1 MENFDYT
8 PACRRT
14 DGAQAGDGGRQTDRK
29 ASDNGMGAGH
39 QHHPRHDS
47 SLPLRSLG
55 VAAAVGVGMA
65 AGAAGFFPTVF
76 GISAYAVAA
85 VVGGVPL
92 LLNALGELRRGR
104 LSADLAVC
112 TAAAAALAIGR
123 DFVAAEVI
131 LIMWIGG
138 FLEEIAVFRTR
149 GAVRALM
156 RLTPEEAVRLTATGH
171 EHVAIESLRPGDRVL
186 VVPGARIPVDGTV
199 LSGHSALDQAPLT
212 GESLPVDVWPG
223 RPVLAG
229 ALNGTGALEVRVE
242 RLGPDTAFGRMV
254 HLIEDAERRRAPIQ
268 RVADRFATF
277 FLPAILVLGGLAWW
291 WTGDLTRGVAVLV
304 VACPCAL
311 VLATPTAVAA
321 GLGRLARLGVLVKGG
336 AALETLARC
345 RTFLLDKT
353 GTLTRARLAVT
364 DVVAVPPV
372 LSEDLLRTAAA
383 VETRSEHPLARAV
396 TAEARRRA
404 LDLPEAQDVEAVPGL
419 GVRGRIGDRP
429 IQAGTLEF
437 LEQNGTVLPGT
448 LPALVAGFEA
458 EGKTVVAVAR
468 AGQALGVIAARDQVR
483 AEAAATVAQL
493 RAAGVTHLCMLTGD
507 AEGPARAIAAEL
519 GVADV
524 RCGLLPED
532 KTRIVEEFRRTAG
545 PVAMVGDGVNDA
557 AALAVADVG
566 IALTDAAV
574 AVAVEAAD
582 MAVFGERNLQKL
594 PVAVHLSRSV
604 LRTIRQNLV
613 VFALLFN
620 AVGVG
625 AAAVG
630 WLGPVAA
637 AVYHQF
643 GSLFVVLNSLRLLV
657 DRAEF
662 AGWVQGKAAR
672 LRGALAV
679 WARPAAAAA
688 GLLYLL
694 SGTFRIDPGAV
705 GVVRWL
711 GRAGRPLAP
720 GLHWRAPWPLTRLD
734 RVYPERIERIEIGFR
749 SRRTAGTGPTSY
761 EWNIQH
767 RQGGY
772 TKILDESLMACGDL
786 SLLDVD
792 AVVHFRVAAPLRF
805 LFHTEAPRA
814 FLAAAAES
822 VLRTEIARRSIDQ
835 VLTRD
840 RRGIEA
846 DVRAALD
853 RTARAVGL
861 GVQVLRIELQ
871 DIHPPLEAVDAFRK
885 VIDALEEKEAVINQ
899 AEAYANEE
907 VPRARGAAR
916 RIRDRAAGE
925 AAATVAGAQGRA
937 GRFLA
942 LVGGRAETPDAVE
955 VTDLRLYAEALE
967 TAFAGKR
974 LVLFDPAVRGRRGLF
989 LVGPRALR
997 SAPAAAVDA
1006 VLPNRAGLQ
1015 RDMPRPPD

>member
-1 MENFDYT
+1 
-8 PACRRT
+8 
-14 DGAQAGDGGRQTDRK
+14 
-29 ASDNGMGAGH
+29 MGAGH
-39 QHHPRHDS
+39 QHHPGRDS

-55 VAAAVGVGMA
+55 PATAVGAVMAAAATGV
-65 AGAAGFFPTVF
+65 FPAVF
-76 GISAYAVAA
+76 GISGYAVAA
-85 VVGGVPL
+85 VIGGVPL
-92 LLNALGELRRGR
+92 LLNALSELRRGR

-138 FLEEIAVFRTR
+138 FLEDIAVFRTR

-156 RLTPEEAVRLTATGH
+156 RLTPREAVRLTAAGR
-171 EHVAIESLRPGDRVL
+171 ERVAIESLRVGDRVL
-186 VVPGARIPVDGTV
+186 VVPGECIPVDGTV

-229 ALNGTGALEVRVE
+229 ALNGTGALEIRAE
-242 RLGPDTAFGRMV
+242 RLGPDTAFGRML
-254 HLIEDAERRRAPIQ
+254 HLIEEAERRRAPIQ

-277 FLPAILVLGGLAWW
+277 FLPAILLLGGLTWW
-291 WTGDLTRGVAVLV
+291 WTGELTRGVAVLV

-321 GLGRLARLGVLVKGG
+321 GLGRLARFGILVKGG
-336 AALETLARC
+336 AALEVLARC

-364 DVVAVPPV
+364 DAVPAPPV

-383 VETRSEHPLARAV
+383 LETRSEHPLARAV
-396 TAEARRRA
+396 TAEARRRG
-404 LDLPEAQDVEAVPGL
+404 LDLPEVRDVEAVPGQ

-429 IQAGTLEF
+429 VLAGALEF
-437 LEQNGTVLPGT
+437 IERNGAVAPE
-448 LPALVAGFEA
+448 ALRALATGFEA
-458 EGKTVVAVAR
+458 DGKTVVVVAR
-468 AGQALGVIAARDQVR
+468 AGQILGVIAARDQVR
-483 AEAAATVAQL
+483 DEAAATVAQL
-493 RAAGVTHLCMLTGD
+493 RAAGVAHLCMLTGD

-519 GVADV
+519 GIEDV
-524 RCGLLPED
+524 RSGLLPED

-557 AALAVADVG
+557 AALAAADVG

-582 MAVFGERNLQKL
+582 MAVFGERGLQKL
-594 PVAVHLSRSV
+594 PVALHLSRRV

-613 VFALLFN
+613 FFAVLFN

-625 AAAVG
+625 AAALG

-643 GSLFVVLNSLRLLV
+643 GSLLVVLNSLRLLV

-662 AGWVQGKAAR
+662 AGWVR
-672 LRGALAV
+672 TRSVRVCGALAA
-679 WARPAAAAA
+679 WGRPAAVAA
-688 GLLYLL
+688 GLLYLV
-694 SGTFRIDPGAV
+694 SGTFRIDPGGV

-734 RVYPERIERIEIGFR
+734 RVYPARIERLEIGFR
-749 SRRTAGTGPTSY
+749 SQRTAGSGPTSY

-772 TKILDESLMACGDL
+772 TKVLDESLMLCGDL

-792 AVVHFRVAAPLRF
+792 AVVHYRVTTPLQY
-805 LFHTEAPRA
+805 LFHTVRPRA

-835 VLTRD
+835 VLTRG
-840 RRGIEA
+840 RRGIET
-846 DVRAALD
+846 DVRTALD
-853 RTARAVGL
+853 RAARACGL

-899 AEAYANEE
+899 AQAYANEE
-907 VPRARGAAR
+907 VPRARGQAR

-925 AAATVAGAQGRA
+925 AAQTIAGAQGRA

-942 LVGGRAETPDAVE
+942 LVSGRAETPAAAE
-955 VTDLRLYAEALE
+955 VTDLRIYAEALE
-967 TAFAGKR
+967 TAFTGKR

-989 LVGPRALR
+989 LVAPRALR
-997 SAPAAAVDA
+997 SMPLTGPPAAAAAPV
-1006 VLPNRAGLQ
+1006 PNRS
-1015 RDMPRPPD
+1015 RPRPTMPRPPD